1 MSPKQVGVRERRQLE
16 PDSSESREIMKR
28 SKVLLMLMAAFMLVS
43 FTAAQADLIVAITS
57 PSPTDATVNWSQL
70 GPSFTPIPHGFV
82 ATASNGDTVFG
93 SFGVARQGGEVLV
106 QGNGWTG
113 DFNTGDSLVW
123 TNNHGPLTFL
133 FDQGYKDVGAYIQPD
148 FFGPFTAKLAVYN
161 GTSLLGTITAAGT
174 STTTPGTALFIGAL
188 DQTGPNITK
197 VVFSIV
203 GSNNFAID
211 TLYLSS
217 IPEPGTL
224 VLLGSGLIGLAGFAR
239 RRTSR

>member
-1 MSPKQVGVRERRQLE
+1 
-16 PDSSESREIMKR
+16 MK
-28 SKVLLMLMAAFMLVS
+28 STKTMLVVLVAFMMVA
-43 FTAAQADLIVAITS
+43 FTAAQADLIVAVTS
-57 PSPTDATVNWSQL
+57 PSLTDFTVNWSQL
-70 GPSFTPIPHGFV
+70 GASFTNIPHGFV

-93 SFGVARQGGEVLV
+93 SFGVARQGGQVRVE
-106 QGNGWTG
+106 GNGWTG
-113 DFNTGDSLVW
+113 DFNTGDYLVW

-133 FDQGYKDVGAYIQPD
+133 FDQGYADVGAYIQPD
-148 FFGPFTAKLAVYN
+148 FYGPFTAKLAVYD
-161 GTSLLGTITAAGT
+161 GTTLLGTITASGN

-188 DQTGPNITK
+188 DKTAPNITK

-224 VLLGSGLIGLAGFAR
+224 VLLGTGLIGLAGVAR
-239 RRTSR
+239 RRMSK